1 MASKSQSGNDTPKS
15 GGGSSKSSSSPLSTR
30 RGNED
35 PVDVHD
41 SEVTSETGDLGY
53 DKNTRASYRTDPWAE
68 SHRSRIDGG
77 AIDMLKVLAFLTKR
91 KGLGTG
97 ELIDYYEN
105 HHVPLVLSLVSATP
119 SVYKRN
125 YLVRGDE
132 FNRENEALDFDVITE
147 LVFSD
152 RAGFVKWIEELS
164 VDEIAADEE
173 QFLDRSR
180 TRAYVIEER
189 VTAN

>member
-1 MASKSQSGNDTPKS
+1 VAELEAPYSPRYDFQGVPKDAELARVSPGLASNPP
-15 GGGSSKSSSSPLSTR
+15 SPER
-30 RGNED
+30 
-35 PVDVHD
+35 
-41 SEVTSETGDLGY
+41 
-53 DKNTRASYRTDPWAE
+53 
-68 SHRSRIDGG
+68 G

-91 KGLGTG
+91 KGLETQD
-97 ELIDYYEN
+97 LIDYYEN

-119 SVYKRN
+119 LVYKRN

-132 FNRENEALDFDVITE
+132 FNREDEAIDFDVITE